1 MAEVLIKYKADAG
14 DLEATVN
21 KINEVNNEAV
31 KSAQKASDKIA
42 TDFKNAGKSI
52 AAAFSGNEVKKALA
66 EQNKAFDDLNKKG
79 VPLTRV
85 LRGLKNELNQLE
97 ESGQGGTEA
106 FRKLTA
112 EAARL
117 EDQIG
122 DTRARVSNLASDTF
136 KFDAAVQA
144 TQGLAAGFE
153 IAQGAAALFGTEN
166 EDLQQTIAKT
176 TAAIAIANGLQQISA
191 LLLEESKLKTFA
203 LAAAQTAYNGVIALT
218 TGALKGLRLALAAT
232 GVGTLIVAL
241 GALVAYWDDI
251 KTAITGVSEAQ
262 RDLNAT
268 SEKVLKVEQD
278 KLAAIG
284 DQDEVLKLQGKTER
298 EILNLKVKQSEQTI
312 IAQQVAIKNAQTT
325 LKLQIEAETKSFQTL
340 RNIARFAI
348 EVNLAVLRVIA
359 APLDLLIS
367 TANEISEALGFEKIS
382 STINEQLS
390 KLAATGAETVSK
402 LVFDPQETKA
412 SGEAALQESEKALK
426 DLQNQRAGFL
436 NSIKDL
442 DQKAA
447 DDAAAKAKEAADK
460 ADAIAKKS
468 AEDQKAARLA
478 LLAAE
483 REAFINSL
491 DQREKILND
500 SNDKIAE
507 LEKNFRAAN
516 FKEGSDEQ
524 IQAQN
529 ALNDTI
535 AQIKTNANN
544 QIAEIDKK
552 ALEDRLA
559 KEAEARKAAAESE
572 INTRINTLRA
582 LEVAEG
588 STLERRIQLIEQ
600 QAEAQKLQIKNSI
613 KDEKERASAI
623 ILLEAETQKAIR
635 EEQKKSREEQINNAL
650 ELADELA
657 GAIGSIFE
665 LQKAQ
670 SEARVEQ
677 INNTATVE
685 EEAIKKSTQSEADK
699 ERQLE
704 ALRLRTSRKIAAE
717 KTKQAKADKAFNIFK
732 TIIDTASAIVKTGAQ
747 LGYPAAIPFQVLAG
761 IVGAAQLGIIAAQP
775 IPKFKRGGMVGGR
788 SHEAGGTL
796 IEAEK
801 GEFVVNRNA
810 VSRHRSELDAL
821 NTSSAAFKRLIDERY
836 VRPALNYYMG
846 KKDKGVIVNASLN
859 SKGMEKKLDRLNKTM
874 SKQRTIVNING
885 NDSRYAWHLN

>member
-42 TDFKNAGKSI
+42 TDFKNVGKSI

-191 LLLEESKLKTFA
+191 LLLEESKIKTFA

-298 EILNLKVKQSEQTI
+298 EILNLKVKQSEQTL
-312 IAQQVAIKNAQTT
+312 IAQQTAIKNAQTT

-390 KLAATGAETVSK
+390 KLAATGAETISK

-460 ADAIAKKS
+460 ADALAKKS

-478 LLAAE
+478 LLASE
-483 REAFINSL
+483 REAFISSL

-535 AQIKTNANN
+535 AQIKTTANN

-559 KEAEARKAAAESE
+559 KEAELRRAAAESSLNTQINLTKQLE
-572 INTRINTLRA
+572 I
-582 LEVAEG
+582 EQG
-588 STLERRIQLIEQ
+588 SSLERRIQLINLE
-600 QAEAQKLQIKNSI
+600 AEGRKLAATNSI

-623 ILLEAETQKAIR
+623 ELINAESQKAIR
-635 EEQKKSREEQINNAL
+635 EEQKKTRDEQINNAL
-650 ELADELA
+650 EIAEQTAELFSGLLDLSKEQSQA
-657 GAIGSIFE
+657 RIEEINQQTEAEIEAINQSS
-665 LQKAQ
+665 Q
-670 SEARVEQ
+670 SEVDKQRQ
-677 INNTATVE
+677 R
-685 EEAIKKSTQSEADK
+685 EAA
-699 ERQLE
+699 QL
-704 ALRLRTSRKIAAE
+704 RSSRKIATE
-717 KTKQAKADKAFNIFK
+717 KLKQAKLDRAAALFEIGINTAIAVSKSIAESPTTFGLPFSAF
-732 TIIDTASAIVKTGAQ
+732 AVAQ
-747 LGYPAAIPFQVLAG
+747 GLIQAGLVLSKP
-761 IVGAAQLGIIAAQP
+761 L
-775 IPKFKRGGMVGGR
+775 PKYKRGGIVGGR
-788 SHEAGGTL
+788 SHEAGGTI
-796 IEAEK
+796 IEAER

-846 KKDKGVIVNASLN
+846 KKERAINVNASLN
-859 SKGMEKKLDRLNKTM
+859 SKSMEREIKGMRRDLKRNK
-874 SKQRTIVNING
+874 TIVNFNG